1 MRYRMITPEA
11 LQGMLRED
19 SPPLLIDVLTDE
31 HFRAVRL
38 PGAVNICIYETVFL
52 DRIVEAVPDRDTR
65 IVVYGTS
72 DKTLEAFTA
81 AEKLVGRGY
90 TGVNLL
96 KGGLKEW
103 KAAGCALE
111 GDDIGILD
119 RAEVVLPADNTRYA
133 LDCEQSTIH
142 WYGRNRKTT
151 HYGTVRLSSG
161 EIGIRKGRIRGIF
174 EIDMASIEDL
184 DLQGDPLHQALVTHL
199 RSEDFLFVRMFPT
212 ATFTISSAEQIEEVP
227 SSLPNFRVNG
237 AFELRGLVH
246 PLEFLATVSPMQ
258 DGELRIEAHF
268 DIDRTRWGVLYG
280 SSRFFEHLGHYLV
293 YNLVTIQLR
302 LVARE
307 KTEKRRT

>member
-11 LQGMLRED
+11 LQGMLRGD

-31 HFRAVRL
+31 HFQAVRL
-38 PGAVNICIYETVFL
+38 PGAVNVCVYETDFL
-52 DRIVEAVPDRDTR
+52 DRIAGVVQDHASR
-65 IVVYGTS
+65 IVLYGAS
-72 DKTLEAFTA
+72 DNTLEAFTA

-90 TGVNLL
+90 TGVSVL
-96 KGGLKEW
+96 KGGLREW

-184 DLQGDPLHQALVTHL
+184 DLQGDLLHPDLVAHL
-199 RSEDFLFVRMFPT
+199 RSEDFFFVRMFPT

-246 PLEFLATVSPMQ
+246 PVEFLATVGPMQ

-280 SSRFFEHLGHYLV
+280 SSRFFEHLGSHLV